1 MQHIVDRH
9 ALRLGDRIGGRFAE
23 MLARLPPDLREK
35 GALRGFLGPEVFV
48 GLRAGE
54 EVQALLGASG
64 GDVEEAAGLDI
75 VGFLVEFPYILVGRV
90 LAGAS
95 FVDRG
100 EEQSGGKE
108 RLPDEERLRAGARQ
122 AVEAGD
128 DDGVELEALGAV
140 DGHDLDR
147 VLRRLYVGSGVE
159 AAVDLVLERREVDLA
174 RLFKAL
180 ELVEEDLGVL
190 EVGLALHARRAAEC
204 EPRALDA
211 LAQRAAQPV
220 LHQRREDR
228 ADAADALLAIGRE
241 VGDIAH
247 LVEDERAAA
256 GVLAAA
262 FLAPPGREEQEI
274 GEGEAA
280 PGRAQAREP
289 GDAVAEVQERARQR
303 VEVLH
308 HLLLAELLDVEGAEA
323 HARLLEHRH
332 DLVEVR
338 TVADEDRLA
347 ARSLPDDSNE
357 LLRFLLA
364 VVAAVPG
371 HGGAGKRWL
380 VRRSGK
386 VRHGARCLVFL
397 RGEHAR
403 ERLVEPLHE
412 AFLRAAVG
420 TELDRLELHR
430 PEPGV
435 LGLQEERHFGFAEAV
450 DRLHRVADEEQ
461 RAAVT
466 LLPAGSQLGE
476 ELELRERGVLELVDQ
491 DVRDLLV
498 EREQQVARVVDR
510 AERLE
515 RAVSELGEVGL
526 AALAEQHL
534 ELRDRGLEK
543 REDRFQ
549 RLPLPVV
556 VLRRRHV
563 VERPERLAQARD
575 ADELG
580 WRRGAFGPLALL
592 RQDSASKRL
601 RSLGIERLGVLQ
613 ETRSFGD
620 ESRLEFCARRHGAGP
635 AQPAV
640 AALEHLGELLGGER
654 DVVVEVREQPLSRG
668 IELLEHARRGLLV
681 EGLRV
686 FDDLGLGTEAGE
698 HRHLPRERGAE
709 RVDRLDA
716 QAVGDLG
723 RVRQALQHALAH
735 LGRSLL
741 GEGDGENFLGLFDDL
756 QQFQEA
762 AHQQL
767 GLPGAGRRLDDEGA
781 LYVERGFP
789 GGGVLHSSNSSSTRT
804 LIFSYTRQSVS
815 RPQ

>member
-1 MQHIVDRH
+1 MQHIMDRH
-9 ALRLGDRIGGRFAE
+9 ALRLGDGIGGRVAE
-23 MLARLPPDLREK
+23 VLARLPPDLREER
-35 GALRGFLGPEVFV
+35 APRGFLWPEVFV

-54 EVQALLGASG
+54 EVQALLGAGG

-75 VGFLVEFPYILVGRV
+75 VGFLVELPYILVGRV
-90 LAGAS
+90 FGGAGL
-95 FVDRG
+95 VDRG

-147 VLRRLYVGSGVE
+147 VLRRLYVGLGVE
-159 AAVDLVLERREVDLA
+159 TAVDLVLERREVDLA
-174 RLFKAL
+174 RLFQAL

-190 EVGLALHARRAAEC
+190 EIGLAFDARRAAER

-228 ADAADALLAIGRE
+228 AGAVDALLAIGRE

-262 FLAPPGREEQEI
+262 FLAPAGREEQEI

-308 HLLLAELLDVEGAEA
+308 DLLLAELLDVEGAEA
-323 HARLLEHRH
+323 HARFLERRH

-347 ARSLPDDSNE
+347 ARSLPDDSND

-371 HGGAGKRWL
+371 HGGAGGRRL

-386 VRHGARCLVFL
+386 VRHGTRCLVFL

-420 TELDRLELHR
+420 AELDRPDLHR
-430 PEPGV
+430 PEPGG

-450 DRLHRVADEEQ
+450 DRLHRVTDEEQ

-476 ELELRERGVLELVDQ
+476 ELVLRERGVLELVDQ

-515 RAVSELGEVGL
+515 RAVRELGEVSL

-534 ELRDRGLEK
+534 EVRDGGLEK

-556 VLRRRHV
+556 VFRRRHV
-563 VERPERLAQARD
+563 AEGEERLAQARD
-575 ADELG
+575 LLQVL
-580 WRRGAFGPLALL
+580 RRGWPLQPLTVLAENAV
-592 RQDSASKRL
+592 RQRFRGAREERL
-601 RSLGIERLGVLQ
+601 RFPQEAFSLGRERRFQV
-613 ETRSFGD
+613 S
-620 ESRLEFCARRHGAGP
+620 ARRHRAGL

-640 AALEHLGELLGGER
+640 A
-654 DVVVEVREQPLSRG
+654 VVE
-668 IELLEHARRGLLV
+668 H
-681 EGLRV
+681 
-686 FDDLGLGTEAGE
+686 
-698 HRHLPRERGAE
+698 
-709 RVDRLDA
+709 
-716 QAVGDLG
+716 VGD
-723 RVRQALQHALAH
+723 RK
-735 LGRSLL
+735 
-741 GEGDGENFLGLFDDL
+741 
-756 QQFQEA
+756 
-762 AHQQL
+762 
-767 GLPGAGRRLDDEGA
+767 
-781 LYVERGFP
+781 
-789 GGGVLHSSNSSSTRT
+789 
-804 LIFSYTRQSVS
+804 SVV
-815 RPQ
+815 